1 MGDNGTLRYPAGF
14 CWDNIL
20 AHGISGLVLFDKASQ
35 TVVKSP
41 LGQGKADIDVERRIY
56 ERFKEHGGHENIV
69 RYLGPYDIGIRL
81 EYIHIYDFGGY
92 IRANKVDY
100 EQKIRWAQQIIS
112 ALCFVHA
119 RGVVHGDLNIFN
131 ILLDANLNAKL
142 ADFAGSSLDGSPLLV
157 VVTESHRRPGDTCC
171 VEADIF
177 AFGSTLY
184 TIVTGQSPYHDL
196 SDYEIDERFVHG
208 SFPQTDSLGPLGK
221 IISKCWRDE
230 YPDAKSVHKEIEG
243 MY

>member
-1 MGDNGTLRYPAGF
+1 MGDDGILRYPAGF
-14 CWDNIL
+14 SRDNIL
-20 AHGISGLVLFDKASQ
+20 AHGISGLILFDKASQ

-41 LGQGKADIDVERRIY
+41 LSQGTADIDVERRIY

-69 RYLGPYDIGIRL
+69 RYLGPYDTGIRL
-81 EYIHIYDFGGY
+81 EYVHNYNFRGY
-92 IRANKVDY
+92 LRANKVDY

-131 ILLDANLNAKL
+131 ILLDENLNAKL

-157 VVTESHRRPGDTCC
+157 IVTESHRRPGDTCC

-184 TIVTGQSPYHDL
+184 TIVTGQSPYPDL
-196 SDYEIDERFVHG
+196 QDYEIDKCIKNG
-208 SFPQTDSLGPLGK
+208 SFPPTDALGPLGK

-230 YPDAKSVHKEIEG
+230 YPDANSVSKEIEG
-243 MY
+243 IC